1 MYKSGTG
8 TRGLG
13 HWDACVGTCDLVT
26 QDEVWDA
33 GTCGTGTQDVKYR
46 DAGTSNTGTRG
57 MFMIIAKMRY
67 FFLGENV
74 LFIVNVRS
82 IVQNHIGHLVM
93 FTKNISFYRSKRT
106 DNRN

>member
-13 HWDACVGTCDLVT
+13 HWNACVGTCDLVT

-33 GTCGTGTQDVKYR
+33 GTCGTGTRDVKYR

-57 MFMIIAKMRY
+57 MLMIIAKIRVKCRRY
-67 FFLGENV
+67 FFLRENV
-74 LFIVNVRS
+74 LFIVNVRFHGPEPHWTPYD
-82 IVQNHIGHLVM
+82 VYKKYFLL
-93 FTKNISFYRSKRT
+93 
-106 DNRN
+106 